1 MEAAAGLE
9 KESKIETGEVKFGSN
24 DGDSSHH
31 EDIEIA
37 MWRKFLDKAFEK
49 RRNNCYDLE
58 AYALSSYILDHNSDF
73 HVIWN
78 FRREILNHWKEHGTA
93 TEKASAELNFREYFA
108 GYEDYELFYI
118 LDCVKACILSEELYF
133 DKVLLNELSFTTK
146 CLTKH
151 LKSYATWFHRT
162 MIVKMMQ
169 NPPIESELDACSDF
183 FTLDPRNFH
192 CWNYRKF
199 ICELQS
205 ADGFTTQLNFIGN
218 MIKKHPDNFSAFHYR
233 SVILQIAKEKGLML
247 VDQPF
252 LDDEFNKI
260 QETLTNLASH
270 QGLWLYFWWLC
281 FMNHDML
288 NLKSSESKFFVC
300 RVILDNDNHNLIYQF
315 NQCLRK
321 QPFDE
326 LTIISDKGVSS
337 SIKIKDWHST
347 GALTSDIWF
356 HKINTN
362 ENIAEIIFTYSN
374 KVYKVKMT
382 NQPNQSK
389 LIIRKINELP
399 KNKFEL
405 IRETD
410 ALNKINE
417 LSDHSHKTNSQIV
430 MEQNKYFNLTM
441 ALLYDVTYFDKLIQ
455 LDPLRRNYYLDSKSH
470 HIICGKLKDQEEET
484 NLNLENLSLTCLQP
498 VSRLT
503 HLRSLNLSNNQL
515 TRINGS
521 FNSLISL
528 QSLILDNNQISFID
542 SSFKMYSLKTL
553 SLKNNQLTEKS
564 SLKPCNNCQQ
574 LELVI
579 IIGNLITELEQA
591 DLELD
596 KRITIQS

>member
-1 MEAAAGLE
+1 
-9 KESKIETGEVKFGSN
+9 
-24 DGDSSHH
+24 
-31 EDIEIA
+31 
-37 MWRKFLDKAFEK
+37 
-49 RRNNCYDLE
+49 
-58 AYALSSYILDHNSDF
+58 
-73 HVIWN
+73 
-78 FRREILNHWKEHGTA
+78 
-93 TEKASAELNFREYFA
+93 
-108 GYEDYELFYI
+108 
-118 LDCVKACILSEELYF
+118 
-133 DKVLLNELSFTTK
+133 
-146 CLTKH
+146 
-151 LKSYATWFHRT
+151 
-162 MIVKMMQ
+162 
-169 NPPIESELDACSDF
+169 
-183 FTLDPRNFH
+183 
-192 CWNYRKF
+192 
-199 ICELQS
+199 
-205 ADGFTTQLNFIGN
+205 

-300 RVILDNDNHNLIYQF
+300 RIILDNDNHNLIYQF

-430 MEQNKYFNLTM
+430 MEQNKCKF
-441 ALLYDVTYFDKLIQ
+441 
-455 LDPLRRNYYLDSKSH
+455 
-470 HIICGKLKDQEEET
+470 
-484 NLNLENLSLTCLQP
+484 
-498 VSRLT
+498 
-503 HLRSLNLSNNQL
+503 
-515 TRINGS
+515 
-521 FNSLISL
+521 
-528 QSLILDNNQISFID
+528 
-542 SSFKMYSLKTL
+542 
-553 SLKNNQLTEKS
+553 
-564 SLKPCNNCQQ
+564 
-574 LELVI
+574 
-579 IIGNLITELEQA
+579 
-591 DLELD
+591 
-596 KRITIQS
+596 